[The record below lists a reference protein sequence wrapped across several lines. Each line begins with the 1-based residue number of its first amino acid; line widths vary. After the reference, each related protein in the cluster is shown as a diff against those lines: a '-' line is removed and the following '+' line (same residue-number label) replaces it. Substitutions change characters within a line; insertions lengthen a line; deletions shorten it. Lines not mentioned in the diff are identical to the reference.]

1 MGDFVVYYTY
11 SHSTPEGIV
20 FYIGKGTKDRAY
32 SIRDRGWAWRE
43 LVAKA
48 KGILIKIEADWET
61 EDLAFKHE
69 KELIKYY
76 KDLGMQLVNQT
87 EGGLGPLGFKQSVET
102 RAKRSQMLTGYVH
115 KEITCP
121 HCNTTGGETSMKRWH
136 FNHCTGSKPFKSR
149 ATVLGKRIYLG
160 YYGTKELASSVA
172 KEFYDFVMQEASHL
186 NKLKGIQ

>member
-1 MGDFVVYYTY
+1 MYYTY

-32 SIRDRGWAWRE
+32 STRDRNWAWRE
-43 LVAKA
+43 EVAKA

-61 EDLAFKHE
+61 EELAFKHE

-76 KDLGMQLVNQT
+76 KDLNIQLVNQT
-87 EGGLGPLGFKQSVET
+87 EGGVGPLGYKQSVET
-102 RAKRSQMLTGYVH
+102 RTKKSQSMVGYVY
-115 KEITCP
+115 KQITCP

-136 FNHCTGSKPFKSR
+136 FDKCSGAKIFKAR
-149 ATVLGKRIYLG
+149 ATVFGKRIFLG
-160 YYGTKELASSVA
+160 NYATKEVASEIA